1 LSAMQALVGLS
12 RSRIDTGLPRML
24 AFAPMHAEVTI
35 PVYNEENDLPKCIQ
49 TLTKFL
55 EAEKALDVSIVIADN
70 ASTDRTWELAQEL
83 AKQYA
88 NVKALHIPKKGRGL
102 ALRTVWSQSK
112 ADIVSYM
119 DVDLS
124 TNLKFYPLLIHGIS
138 VYYDMA
144 VGSRLMQASR
154 IKRSLKR
161 EVLSRGYNTMIK
173 MTFWN
178 RFSDAQCGFKAIR
191 RDVMLKLLPHIK
203 NNNWFFDCEMMLLA
217 EKHGFKIFEVP
228 VEWIDDLDSRARIGP
243 SIIEHSQGL
252 LRMRLAGF
260 GQQL

>member
-1 LSAMQALVGLS
+1 
-12 RSRIDTGLPRML
+12 
-24 AFAPMHAEVTI
+24 MHADIAI
-35 PVYNEENDLPKCIQ
+35 PVYNEENDLPKCMQ
-49 TLTKFL
+49 TLTEFL
-55 EAEKALDVSIVIADN
+55 KAEKSLDVSIVIADN

-83 AKQYA
+83 EKKYS
-88 NVKALHIPKKGRGL
+88 NVTALHIPQKGRGL

-138 VYYDMA
+138 IYYDMA

-173 MTFWN
+173 LAFWN

-217 EKHGFKIFEVP
+217 EKHGFKMFEVP

-243 SIIEHSQGL
+243 SIIEHSKGV

>member
-1 LSAMQALVGLS
+1 M
-12 RSRIDTGLPRML
+12 LP
-24 AFAPMHAEVTI
+24 FKFMHAEIAI
-35 PVYNEENDLPKCIQ
+35 PVYNEENDLPKCLHI
-49 TLTKFL
+49 LTEFL
-55 EAEKALDVSIVIADN
+55 KAEKSLDVNIVIADN

-83 AKQYA
+83 AKKYS
-88 NVKALHIPKKGRGL
+88 NVTALHIPQKGRGL

-124 TNLKFYPLLIHGIS
+124 TNLKFYPLLIHGIE

-161 EVLSRGYNTMIK
+161 EVLSREYNAMIK
-173 MTFWN
+173 LAFWN

-217 EKHGFKIFEVP
+217 EKHGFKMFEVP

-243 SIIEHSQGL
+243 SIVEHSKGV